1 MIYVILLIIPLRLNK
16 KYLKF
21 YLNKNLMHCVGL
33 QASYIIPVCLELL
46 ADFSSCTDTFQKAK
60 VLCFLCSLLSLS
72 IFCCSSISF
81 FFLYKPDLLS
91 SQHFK
96 TASQIKEKKK
106 LRTKMHNGLNLDHL
120 NSQGLNKQLVST
132 TLSHHDT

>member
-1 MIYVILLIIPLRLNK
+1 MIIPLRLNK

-81 FFLYKPDLLS
+81 LFFLYEPDLFS
-91 SQHFK
+91 SQHFNP
-96 TASQIKEKKK
+96 ASQIKKERKKK
-106 LRTKMHNGLNLDHL
+106 LRTKKHNGLNLHHL
-120 NSQGLNKQLVST
+120 NSQGLNRWMVRFNLFT
-132 TLSHHDT
+132 